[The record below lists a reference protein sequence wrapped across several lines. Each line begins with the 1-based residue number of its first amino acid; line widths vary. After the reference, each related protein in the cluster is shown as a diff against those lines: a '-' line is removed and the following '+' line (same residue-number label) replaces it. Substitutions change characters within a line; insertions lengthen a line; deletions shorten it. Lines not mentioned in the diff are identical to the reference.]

1 MSTLELED
9 LKEDLKKQIMAS
21 LREESIIGKEATS
34 NRELTVVNDAASELR
49 KLVKNFL
56 QPPPEFKPGEV
67 VRWKPGLKNKKYP
80 KEDQIAMVIQQLEK
94 PVIESERDSGSP
106 YFNEPLD
113 LVLGVLDDDNDLMVF
128 HYDKRR
134 FELVT

>member
-1 MSTLELED
+1 MSEFE
-9 LKEDLKKQIMAS
+9 ELKKKIADLEARS
-21 LREESIIGKEATS
+21 NDTNKGTDDPANKLR
-34 NRELTVVNDAASELR
+34 R
-49 KLVKNFL
+49 LVDNFL
-56 QPPPEFKPGEV
+56 QPPPEFKRGEV
-67 VRWKPGLKNKKYP
+67 IRWKPGLKNKKYP

-113 LVLGVLDDDNDLMVF
+113 LVLGVLDDDGDLMVF

-134 FELVT
+134 FELAT

>member
-1 MSTLELED
+1 M
-9 LKEDLKKQIMAS
+9 
-21 LREESIIGKEATS
+21 
-34 NRELTVVNDAASELR
+34 SELDELKQKIADLEAR
-49 KLVKNFL
+49 SNNANKGTDDPANKLRRLVDNFL
-56 QPPPEFKPGEV
+56 QPPPEFKRGEV

-94 PVIESERDSGSP
+94 PVVESERDSGSP

-113 LVLGVLDDDNDLMVF
+113 LVLGVLDDDGDLMVF

-134 FELVT
+134 FELAT